1 MEEGESMVANMSEV
15 PEGMEQ
21 CWGDVYGIETDA
33 SLRAARNVV
42 GEIRHS
48 GLGRSYPAPRYSWR
62 ARESL
67 VRKIRREN
75 PRPYAAEER
84 DNLAR
89 KLDFPRMLVDVDS
102 QIHTPLAKVIAQAQ
116 EGIDEGLAQLTE
128 DERERYLAAS
138 AYAVLALFP
147 SGALHLVTIEHGKLE
162 LWDEAEPEAVI
173 AYLEENADDCDD
185 LRSAAE
191 GVALRDAAEVLA
203 FASLAGAEERCPGLN
218 AQEEWD
224 YIAPIIR
231 SGRIGWADVIATEF
245 ETTLFGLRSRA
256 NECLALRRLV
266 GEQGWP
272 VAYTSEALEFIVG
285 LHHLAGDVGYDAA
298 EELIAAGDALERV
311 LMDIPWAWDVAVCH
325 NSAFGY
331 EDDPDAYGGLTE
343 DFKRDAHDVLYALY
357 SKDCQGTKGAL
368 GMLRQAAHQGILVE
382 NVLGRVGAVELG
394 GRAFVDV
401 IGAYK
406 LSRAA
411 ADKGADVSLT
421 DLGLAVTEK
430 RSEGLVRAAAA
441 LDGLPA
447 GRYPARIVDPQ
458 GLSLQ
463 TRLDNL
469 RLEMDGVALEV
480 RDSMGDA
487 GCGDAAHALKRFV
500 TACMEAF
507 FGIPRIGAA
516 GSGLGRDD
524 RGLVVD
530 TVLGPTRLS
539 DKKLGIRWL
548 RGDAEMLSV
557 WESMGT
563 EAQDKARVVMA
574 QHWANLLASFAS
586 DDLRRTRETYAR
598 GCDMRSWIR
607 AGGDSDEGRLASFL
621 AVLHRVAYRGEKY
634 YSRKISSPST
644 DTAFSSLW
652 NLSQELDAGLARL
665 GLVPTGLFARLN
677 GMCVDQNTPRS
688 SLGMRGRGMRN
699 AIIDNGVLLGFDGA
713 PGHVVLIP
721 ETVTAIGPHA
731 FWDSSVRSVRLP
743 DALERIGGSAFY
755 HCCML
760 EEIVLPEGL
769 ELVAAAAFCCCS
781 GLRRVVL
788 PNTLVSIESSAFAG
802 CSGLRS
808 VEVSGAVGAR
818 GNANPYD
825 RLIIGTGAFA
835 NCPALENLSLP
846 PALMVID
853 RGAFACCVGLKELL
867 LPVGLQVIGK
877 DAFLF
882 CTGLARI
889 VFPEGLASI
898 GRSAFLGCSGLSSIW
913 IPDKTRI
920 DQRAFMNCS
929 RLKNV
934 RMPQDTRTLSDSVFA
949 GCSSLSEIDLPEG
962 LEVIEAGAFEGCS
975 ALASVRIPN
984 SVKRIGRHAFYG
996 TAIREVVLP
1005 EGARAD
1011 GAFEDGVMVTYGA

>member
-1 MEEGESMVANMSEV
+1 MTTEKTENNTGI
-15 PEGMEQ
+15 EQ

-33 SLRAARNVV
+33 SLRAARNIV
-42 GEIRHS
+42 GEIRHG

-102 QIHTPLAKVIAQAQ
+102 RIHTPLSEVIAQAQ
-116 EGIDEGLAQLTE
+116 EGIDAGLAQLAE

-138 AYAVLALFP
+138 VYAVLALFP
-147 SGALHLVTIEHGKLE
+147 SGDLHLVTLERGKLE
-162 LWDEAEPEAVI
+162 LWDDAEPDAVI
-173 AYLEENADDCDD
+173 AYLDVNDTDCDD
-185 LRSAAE
+185 LQSTAE

-203 FASLAGAEERCPGLN
+203 FASLVAAEKRCPGLN

-224 YIAPIIR
+224 RVVQLIR
-231 SGRIGWADVIATEF
+231 SGRIRCADVIATEF
-245 ETTLFGLRSRA
+245 ETTLFGFRIRA

-272 VAYTSEALEFIVG
+272 VAYASETLEFIVG

-298 EELIAAGDALERV
+298 EELIVAGDTLERV
-311 LMDIPWAWDVAVCH
+311 LMDIPWAWDVAVRH

-331 EDDPDAYGGLTE
+331 EDDPDVYGGLTKH
-343 DFKRDAHDVLYALY
+343 FKRDAHDVLYALR
-357 SKDCQGTKGAL
+357 SKDCQGANEAL
-368 GMLRQAAHQGILVE
+368 DMLRRAAHQGILVE
-382 NVLGRVGAVELG
+382 SILGRVGAVELG
-394 GRAFVDV
+394 GRAFIDV
-401 IGAYK
+401 IKAYELRQATTSK
-406 LSRAA
+406 ETS
-411 ADKGADVSLT
+411 VSLT
-421 DLGLAVTEK
+421 DLGLAVAEK
-430 RSEGLVRAAAA
+430 RSEGLVRAASA
-441 LDGLPA
+441 LDSLPA
-447 GRYPARIVDPQ
+447 GQYPARVVDPQ

-480 RDSMGDA
+480 RTAMSDA
-487 GCGDAAHALKRFV
+487 RCGDIAHALKRFV
-500 TACMEAF
+500 VACMEAL
-507 FGIPRIGAA
+507 FGIPRVGAH
-516 GSGLGRDD
+516 GSGLEQDD
-524 RGLVVD
+524 QGLAVN

-539 DKKLGIRWL
+539 DEKLGIRWL
-548 RGDAEMLSV
+548 RDDAETHDV
-557 WESMGT
+557 WESMGA
-563 EAQDKARVVMA
+563 EAQDEVRIVMA
-574 QHWANLLASFAS
+574 QHWANLLAGFAS
-586 DDLRRTRETYAR
+586 DDLRRTREAYAK

-607 AGGDSDEGRLASFL
+607 ADGNSDEGRLASFL
-621 AVLHRVAYRGEKY
+621 AVLHRVAYRGENY
-634 YSRKISSPST
+634 YSRKVSSLST
-644 DTAFSSLW
+644 DMVFFSLW
-652 NLSQELDAGLARL
+652 NLSQELDTGLTRL
-665 GLVPTGLFARLN
+665 GLAPTGLFARLN
-677 GMCVDQNTPRS
+677 GMRVGQNAPRS
-688 SLGMRGRGMRN
+688 TPGMRGVGTRN
-699 AIIDNGVLLGFDGA
+699 AIIDNGVLLGFDGVPA
-713 PGHVVLIP
+713 RVVLIP

-755 HCCML
+755 HCCKL

-781 GLRRVVL
+781 GLRRVVF
-788 PNTLVSIESSAFAG
+788 PSTLVSIESSAFAG

-808 VEVSGAVGAR
+808 VEVSGVVDAR
-818 GNANPYD
+818 GDANPCD

-846 PALMVID
+846 PSLMVID

-882 CTGLARI
+882 CTSLARI
-889 VFPEGLASI
+889 EFPEGLTSI
-898 GRSAFLGCSGLSSIW
+898 GRSAFLGCGGLNSIW
-913 IPDKTRI
+913 IPDRTRI

-929 RLKNV
+929 SLKNV
-934 RMPQDTRTLSDSVFA
+934 RLPQDTRTLSNSVFA
-949 GCSSLSEIDLPEG
+949 GCSSLSTIDLPEG